1 MPLLNFTLS
10 SRYSSSY
17 SASNCNNGLY
27 TDFCHS
33 ATTDNNSTLLIQS
46 PVAFDTVIVYN
57 RQKMLSKPHKQCD
70 DNSQCYRQTI
80 VLQEVSKYTEKFL
93 YSRYSNN
100 TSDFATFFATF
111 SAFYTTIVS
120 NHSAFIATVEKA
132 VVQPSSQPSSPST
145 QPSITP
151 TCRPRWQ

>member
-80 VLQEVSKYTEKFL
+80 VLQEVS
-93 YSRYSNN
+93 NN
-100 TSDFATFFATF
+100 ASDFATFFATF
-111 SAFYTTIVS
+111 SAFDTTIVS

-132 VVQPSSQPSSPST
+132 VDTAFIAAQQSIYTTIDNAYVST
-145 QPSITP
+145 K
-151 TCRPRWQ
+151 